1 MLKRVRLN
9 MVAAW
14 AAHLWA
20 WGIALF
26 LALVPVYS
34 GLSSSSSAPGEWVE
48 TSKTLIEQ
56 NGLWV
61 IWILLVPI
69 LLSGIVLLAIRFM
82 DAGHKVRKALLW
94 TIALVLLGLCIMT
107 YISIGLLYLPM
118 ALALLVVAI
127 RQGGLTAVRWR

>member
-1 MLKRVRLN
+1 MLRGVRLN

-56 NGLWV
+56 NGLYV
-61 IWILLVPI
+61 IWILLFPI
-69 LLSGIVLLAIRFM
+69 LVSGIVLLAIHFM
-82 DAGHKVRKALLW
+82 DAGHKGRRALLW
-94 TIALVLLGLCIMT
+94 VIAVALLVLCVMTIM
-107 YISIGLLYLPM
+107 SLGLLYLPM
-118 ALALLVVAI
+118 ALALLVAAI
-127 RQGGLTAVRWR
+127 REGGLTAVRWR

>member
-1 MLKRVRLN
+1 MLKRVRFN

-20 WGIALF
+20 WGIALL

-34 GLSSSSSAPGEWVE
+34 SGA
-48 TSKTLIEQ
+48 TLIEQ
-56 NGLWV
+56 NGLYV
-61 IWILLVPI
+61 IWVLLVPV
-69 LLSGIVLLAIRFM
+69 LVSGIVLLAIHFM
-82 DAGHKVRKALLW
+82 DAGHKGRKALLW
-94 TIALVLLGLCIMT
+94 TIALVLLGLCIAL

-127 RQGGLTAVRWR
+127 REGGLTAVPWR